1 MQISHHNERM
11 TDRDGFATIDIE
23 YDKLS
28 FRGRWYDGFYDLR
41 DVEESPIVG
50 RVTGVVREGEMAAN
64 ADSLLGF

>member
-11 TDRDGFATIDIE
+11 TDRDGFAAIDIE

-41 DVEESPIVG
+41 DVEDGADIWWVG
-50 RVTGVVREGEMAAN
+50 GVV
-64 ADSLLGF
+64 